1 MKWFGSLASALVVAS
16 FLTAQDGQ
24 DHTQWIAD
32 AKSELHAHGIQTENA
47 GPCGAFQIINLAAY
61 RHKDTGL
68 GLLSKPNGNGCEWP
82 AGSGNRYSVDYL
94 VYPNGAGGDML
105 IASEVENKP
114 TWHIGDPV
122 PADVSR
128 WRAPIAPSF
137 APDPPI
143 PPLPPPP
150 SVDLR
155 PILSRLDALEQHGQA
170 DDAAMAAIARDVEAL
185 NAAINAL
192 DLRVDVLEAK
202 PTVSGCRA
210 ALKLGF
216 STIPISCEVTK

>member
-1 MKWFGSLASALVVAS
+1 MKWFVSIAGALLFAS
-16 FLTAQDGQ
+16 FLAAQDGQ

-32 AKSELHAHGIQTENA
+32 AKAELHAHGIKTENV
-47 GPCGAFQIINLAAY
+47 GPCGPFQIINLAAY
-61 RHKDTGL
+61 RHKDTKI

-122 PADVSR
+122 PADVPR
-128 WRAPIAPSF
+128 WRAPIAPDF

-143 PPLPPPP
+143 PPPPPP
-150 SVDLR
+150 PMPDLG
-155 PILSRLDALEQHGQA
+155 PILARLDALERHATA
-170 DDAAMAAIARDVEAL
+170 DDAALAKVAKDVDALNTAL
-185 NAAINAL
+185 NAVTV
-192 DLRVDVLEAK
+192 RVNVLEAK
-202 PTVSGCRA
+202 PTVTGCKA
-210 ALKLGF
+210 ALKLGVT
-216 STIPISCEVTK
+216 TIPISCEVTK